1 MAVLQ
6 SAWPIIKRD
15 VMQPLTAIWSFHGRS
30 LYLLNQAYMVLL
42 CKKKDVEEIRDYR
55 PISLIHSFSKL
66 FAKLLSSR

>member
-1 MAVLQ
+1 
-6 SAWPIIKRD
+6 
-15 VMQPLTAIWSFHGRS
+15 MQPLTAIWSLHGRS

-42 CKKKDVEEIRDYR
+42 CKKKDAKEIRDYR